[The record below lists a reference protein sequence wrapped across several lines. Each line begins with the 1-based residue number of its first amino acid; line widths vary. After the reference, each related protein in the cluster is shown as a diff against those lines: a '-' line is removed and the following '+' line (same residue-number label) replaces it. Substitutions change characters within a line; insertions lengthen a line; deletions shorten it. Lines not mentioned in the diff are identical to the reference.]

1 MNNKNRENL
10 KIFNLERIYEK
21 NHQDLG
27 LNKFFKL
34 IFKNFSTSIIL
45 EDDEGNLLK
54 YANIL
59 EIFSNEVK
67 LSIKRKLIFC
77 FCDNEISSI
86 AGYFYFIAE
95 NAVPMMIKLD
105 SSKEQINKL
114 IKEYSP
120 SFIWL
125 NKKEVSNFKEYKE
138 AATYG
143 NYVLLD
149 TDYEPYPINPSLALL
164 IGTSGSTGNSKY
176 VKLSYKNIISNAFSI
191 SEYLN
196 LNYSEKPIT
205 TLKPSYTYSLS
216 ILHSH
221 ILKGAS
227 IAITNKTMFER
238 KFWSFFEDIHATSIS
253 GVPFHYE
260 IMRKLKFHSFKLRHL
275 KTMTQAGGRINLNT
289 AIYFRDICSEKKID
303 FYIMYGQSE
312 GTARLSYLDP
322 KYIFSKLGSIGKAIP
337 GGNFWLEDENKNR
350 IVQNNI
356 KGELLYSGPNVSMGY
371 SNNKYDLNKN
381 DSNNFLLRTGDI
393 AYRDDEDFFFIV
405 GRKKRFIKLFGHRIN
420 LVDLEIWLEKKS
432 LNAICKGE
440 DDLLEIFIK
449 EPITNKIEKIFDE
462 FTLEFKIPKHS
473 LNIFLIK
480 EFPISE
486 SGKVIYNKLE
496 KSNAKKIR

>member
-1 MNNKNRENL
+1 MINKYRDILNN
-10 KIFNLERIYEK
+10 FNLERIYAK
-21 NHQDLG
+21 NHQDLE

-34 IFKNFSTSIIL
+34 IFKKFSNSVIL

-54 YANIL
+54 YSNIL
-59 EIFSNEVK
+59 EI
-67 LSIKRKLIFC
+67 LSDEIQLAINRKLIFC
-77 FCDNEISSI
+77 FCDNDIYSI
-86 AGYFYFIAE
+86 AGYFSFLAA

-105 SSKEQINKL
+105 SSKEQINNL

-120 SFIWL
+120 SYIWL
-125 NKKEVSNFKEYKE
+125 NKKEVSIFTEYKE
-138 AATYG
+138 ATSYG
-143 NYVLLD
+143 NYVLLA
-149 TDYEPYPINPSLALL
+149 TNYESYSMNPSLALL

-196 LNYSEKPIT
+196 LNYSDKPIT

-227 IAITNKTMFER
+227 IAITNKTMFE
-238 KFWSFFEDIHATSIS
+238 KTFWSFFEDIHATSIS

-260 IMRKLKFHSFKLRHL
+260 MMRKLKFHLFKLRHL
-275 KTMTQAGGRINLNT
+275 KTMTQAGGRIDINT
-289 AIYFRDICSEKKID
+289 AEYFRDICYKKKID

-322 KYIFSKLGSIGKAIP
+322 KYIFSKLGSIGKPIP

-350 IVQNNI
+350 IDRNNVN
-356 KGELLYSGPNVSMGY
+356 GELVYSGPNVSMGY
-371 SNNKYDLNKN
+371 ANNKYDLNKN

-449 EPITNKIEKIFDE
+449 EPITNTLEKIFDE

-473 LNIFLIK
+473 LNIFSVQ

-486 SGKVIYNKLE
+486 SGKVIYSKLE